1 MLLIAYNLSI
11 MRREIILWL
20 GIGALF
26 ILIMIIP
33 LIKFQGDS
41 QKLYGENMDNY
52 LFESTV
58 YNSKDATSDTV
69 NISISDLPTSI
80 QQVIKTDSLIKHLEI
95 RTVKKISQNNGDYY
109 DVCFKDTDYFNII
122 VMYDENGVIVSQL

>member
-1 MLLIAYNLSI
+1 MLLIARNLSI

-33 LIKFQGDS
+33 LIKFQGDI

-52 LFESTV
+52 LLEPTV
-58 YNSKDATSDTV
+58 YNLKSAISDTV

-95 RTVKKISQNNGDYY
+95 RTVKKISQNDGDYY

>member
-1 MLLIAYNLSI
+1 MLLIARNLSI

-33 LIKFQGDS
+33 LIKFQGDI

-52 LFESTV
+52 LLEPTV
-58 YNSKDATSDTV
+58 YNLKSATSDTV

-95 RTVKKISQNNGDYY
+95 RTVKKISQNDGDYY